1 MVVELLIT
9 LRVLASSEEAAEKEV
24 TEAIK
29 KALDPVL
36 ITFDEVNEAESED
49 EEEDSDDEEESE
61 ESEEEKE
68 KGAL

>member
-36 ITFDEVNEAESED
+36 ITVDEVNEAESED